1 MTSPLPP
8 DPYRALGLSNDAE
21 TAAIKSAYRKLV
33 LQCHPDKVQD
43 ARLKA
48 IKQDEFQKVQEAYE
62 LLSDDAR
69 RAQYDEQVIMALRRE
84 MGRNGPPPG
93 KTVFD
98 YEIRTAEP
106 RSPFNSRPTKVYAQ
120 SSPRSY
126 EDDLGPRTVGD
137 DLKARARKTAS
148 YEERRR
154 PPTREDEKR
163 RKAED
168 ERNQERWEKEA
179 RRAEHSATKKSRD
192 KERRRRSEEK
202 HSRTSGPYMEDDD
215 SDESYPP
222 WAEKRSGRRT
232 DEDPRIREEFVRDAE
247 NPRRSDPVLTD
258 RTQKLHNN
266 IDFLAHYTQAARRKV
281 VEPEDDS
288 RKPMRAETMR
298 AETFQVRHAVPS
310 PDDDLPRRSSGRG
323 FPRRSEDIPISIRT
337 RDPPSSGKERKGPPY
352 ERDHPFIVDAT
363 PAPSM
368 PSFKKPTLQS
378 YMSAPHVPPSVRK
391 EPHRSKTSMPEYST
405 REVPAPP
412 LVRSSTY
419 QTGDKVKPVSKG
431 SRFNEPVQY
440 IVEGSRRVLTGDH
453 RSELRE
459 DSFGYSRDRSESPRG
474 SRRSAERPPPMRQG
488 VSGSGSTH
496 PRGTFF
502 PSPEPIIKEARP
514 KISTHEASGR
524 YFGEV
529 KYSPNYGPEHVK
541 YSEAFRRGSDPSHHH
556 RDYMYSSPRTGKTAA
571 Y

>member
-8 DPYRALGLSNDAE
+8 DPYKALGLSNDAE

-43 ARLKA
+43 AKLKA

-62 LLSDDAR
+62 LLSDDVR
-69 RAQYDEQVIMALRRE
+69 RAQYDEQVIMALKRE

-106 RSPFNSRPTKVYAQ
+106 RSPFSSRPTKVYAQ

-126 EDDLGPRTVGD
+126 EDDLGPRTVDD

-154 PPTREDEKR
+154 PSTHEDEKR
-163 RKAED
+163 RKADD
-168 ERNQERWEKEA
+168 ERDQQRWEKEA

-202 HSRTSGPYMEDDD
+202 HSRTTAPYMEDDD

-222 WAEKRSGRRT
+222 RVEKRSGQ
-232 DEDPRIREEFVRDAE
+232 DPRIREEFIRDAE
-247 NPRRSDPVLTD
+247 NPRVLTD

-281 VEPEDDS
+281 EFEEDF

-298 AETFQVRHAVPS
+298 AEAFQVRYAVPS

-323 FPRRSEDIPISIRT
+323 SPRRPEDVPISIRT
-337 RDPPSSGKERKGPPY
+337 RDPPSSGKERKGSPY

-378 YMSAPHVPPSVRK
+378 YSSAPHVPPSVRK

-405 REVPAPP
+405 REVPAPS
-412 LVRSSTY
+412 LARSSTY
-419 QTGDKVKPVSKG
+419 HTGDKIKPVSKG
-431 SRFNEPVQY
+431 SRFNEPVY
-440 IVEGSRRVLTGDH
+440 IIEGGRRVPNGEH

-474 SRRSAERPPPMRQG
+474 GRRSAERPPPMRQG

-514 KISTHEASGR
+514 KISTHEASSGR

-529 KYSPNYGPEHVK
+529 KYSPHYGPEHVK
-541 YSEAFRRGSDPSHHH
+541 YSEAMRRGSDPSHHH
-556 RDYMYSSPRTGKTAA
+556 RDYMYSSPRPGKTAA